1 MRIALGERTI
11 GDGAPCY
18 VIAEIGSNHD
28 GSLERALAL
37 TRAAAAAGADAVKF
51 QSFRAATLLA
61 RRRPL
66 AGGGWQPAEAYPL
79 LERLELPT
87 EWHATLRDAAREAGT

>member
-1 MRIALGERTI
+1 MRVGDRAV
-11 GDGAPCY
+11 GDGAPCL

-37 TRAAAAAGADAVKF
+37 IDAAAEAGADAVKF

-61 RRRPL
+61 RR
-66 AGGGWQPAEAYPL
+66 
-79 LERLELPT
+79 
-87 EWHATLRDAAREAGT
+87 